1 MLDEAE
7 FEILMAKLDAH
18 TNPGEFAKIDTDNS
32 GSIEVSTALVSDH
45 NSDGCSDEVL
55 TDGDG
60 FIKLS
65 EFVAYFETRA
75 FRAPD
80 APPATPYL

>member
-1 MLDEAE
+1 
-7 FEILMAKLDAH
+7 
-18 TNPGEFAKIDTDNS
+18 
-32 GSIEVSTALVSDH
+32 VSTALVSDH

-80 APPATPYL
+80 APPATPYM